1 MITLEETKKKLRET
15 FKVERKK
22 TFLENGVN
30 FSEMIS
36 SHFINWFANQK
47 NIKNVAFY
55 YPINT
60 EVDPFPIIH
69 LLKKKSLKH
78 CLPVICKLNAPL
90 IFREWKKDTK
100 LINSNFGAK
109 IPSTGIEIIPDL
121 IFVPMVG
128 YDNNLNRLGYGG
140 GFYDRYIEKN
150 SKLKKIIKIGLAFSS
165 QKIKKLPTDKFDKKL
180 NKIITEKKIHQIYFV
195 LYRHLDLPHSLH

>member
-1 MITLEETKKKLRET
+1 MISISISKKKQYLRSVLKKKRKEIFLNNGAIFAEIISNHFYSW
-15 FKVERKK
+15 FK
-22 TFLENGVN
+22 
-30 FSEMIS
+30 
-36 SHFINWFANQK
+36 NQK
-47 NIKNVAFY
+47 NIYSLAFY

-121 IFVPMVG
+121 ILVPLLA
-128 YDNNLNRLGYGG
+128 YDDNGSRLGYGG
-140 GFYDRYIEKN
+140 GFYDRTLYNFRKN
-150 SKLKKIIKIGLAFSS
+150 FKKKIIAVGLAYSS
-165 QKIKKLPTDKFDKKL
+165 QKYNGLLPLEKTDEKLDAILTERGFNFFDNNKL
-180 NKIITEKKIHQIYFV
+180 
-195 LYRHLDLPHSLH
+195 S

>member
-1 MITLEETKKKLRET
+1 MDLLFLITLEETKKKIREI
-15 FKVERKK
+15 FKAKRKK
-22 TFLENGVN
+22 TFLKNGVV

-47 NIKNVAFY
+47 NIKKVAFY

-69 LLKKKSLKH
+69 LLQIKSLKH
-78 CLPVICKLNAPL
+78 CLPVISKLNAPL

-109 IPSTGIEIIPDL
+109 IPSAGNEIIPDL
-121 IFVPMVG
+121 ILVPLLA
-128 YDNNLNRLGYGG
+128 YDENGSRLGYGG
-140 GFYDRYIEKN
+140 GFYDRTLYNLRKN
-150 SKLKKIIKIGLAFSS
+150 FKKKIIAIGLAYSS
-165 QKIKKLPTDKFDKKL
+165 QKYNGLLPLEKTDEKLDAIL
-180 NKIITEKKIHQIYFV
+180 TENG
-195 LYRHLDLPHSLH
+195 LDFF

>member
-15 FKVERKK
+15 FKVKRKK
-22 TFLENGVN
+22 TFLKNGVI

-100 LINSNFGAK
+100 LIK
-109 IPSTGIEIIPDL
+109 I
-121 IFVPMVG
+121 
-128 YDNNLNRLGYGG
+128 
-140 GFYDRYIEKN
+140 
-150 SKLKKIIKIGLAFSS
+150 
-165 QKIKKLPTDKFDKKL
+165 
-180 NKIITEKKIHQIYFV
+180 
-195 LYRHLDLPHSLH
+195 

>member
-15 FKVERKK
+15 CKVKRKK
-22 TFLENGVN
+22 TFLKNGVI

-109 IPSTGIEIIPDL
+109 IPSTGNEIIPDL
-121 IFVPMVG
+121 ILVPLLA
-128 YDNNLNRLGYGG
+128 YDDNGSRLGYGG
-140 GFYDRYIEKN
+140 GFYDRTLYNLRKN
-150 SKLKKIIKIGLAFSS
+150 FKKKIIAMGLAYSS
-165 QKIKKLPTDKFDKKL
+165 QKYNGLLPLEKTDEKLDAILTENGFDFFCK
-180 NKIITEKKIHQIYFV
+180 
-195 LYRHLDLPHSLH
+195 

>member
-1 MITLEETKKKLRET
+1 MISISISKKKQHLRSVLKKKRKEIFLNNGAIFAEIISNHFYSW
-15 FKVERKK
+15 FK
-22 TFLENGVN
+22 
-30 FSEMIS
+30 
-36 SHFINWFANQK
+36 NQK
-47 NIKNVAFY
+47 NIYSLAFY

-109 IPSTGIEIIPDL
+109 IPSTGNEIIPDL
-121 IFVPMVG
+121 ILVPLLA
-128 YDNNLNRLGYGG
+128 YDDNGSRLGYGG
-140 GFYDRYIEKN
+140 GFYDRTLYNLRKN
-150 SKLKKIIKIGLAFSS
+150 FKKKIIAVGLAYSS
-165 QKIKKLPTDKFDKKL
+165 QKYNGLLPLEKTDEKLDAIL
-180 NKIITEKKIHQIYFV
+180 TESGFIFF
-195 LYRHLDLPHSLH
+195 

>member
-15 FKVERKK
+15 CKVKRKK
-22 TFLENGVN
+22 TFLKNGEI

-36 SHFINWFANQK
+36 SHFINWFANQQ

-100 LINSNFGAK
+100 LINSFN
-109 IPSTGIEIIPDL
+109 L
-121 IFVPMVG
+121 ISVLIGKLVSVILQIS
-128 YDNNLNRLGYGG
+128 NLN
-140 GFYDRYIEKN
+140 
-150 SKLKKIIKIGLAFSS
+150 SLAKS
-165 QKIKKLPTDKFDKKL
+165 
-180 NKIITEKKIHQIYFV
+180 
-195 LYRHLDLPHSLH
+195 